1 MNHCFDFLCS
11 LSNIRCVVILL
22 VLCLAGAFGCGLWL
36 KSYVPVLPVPFLP
49 MSEFMVGDGTNSKP
63 SSFYQ
68 GFLAFWTYV
77 IILQVMIPLSLYV
90 TIELAKLI
98 QIFHIHH
105 DPHLEDPVSGKR
117 IECRALNITEE
128 LGQIQYIFSD
138 KTGTLTENNMIF
150 RRCSVGGIDYNHPL
164 INKDKA
170 SLKPGERQKISPNLR
185 LQEELKQFELQR
197 RAVYEPSPT
206 ERSLSLLM
214 LFSFII
220 FIFFFLEIQIYE
232 FLFFIS

>member
-1 MNHCFDFLCS
+1 ME
-11 LSNIRCVVILL
+11 NIRCVVILL
-22 VLCLAGAFGCGLWL
+22 VLCLAGAIGCGLWL
-36 KSYVPVLPVPFLP
+36 KSYIPVLPVPFLP
-49 MSEFMVGDGTNSKP
+49 MNEFMIGDGVDGKP
-63 SSFYQ
+63 SAFYQ

-105 DPHLEDPVSGKR
+105 DPHLEDPITGKR

-150 RRCSVGGIDYNHPL
+150 RRCSVGGIDYNHPQ

-170 SLKPGERQKISPNLR
+170 LLKPGERQKISPNLR

-197 RAVYEPSPT
+197 RAVFDTTAT
-206 ERSLSLLM
+206 ERLIPLRI
-214 LFSFII
+214 LFFFS
-220 FIFFFLEIQIYE
+220 FFFLKVIT
-232 FLFFIS
+232 